1 MEEYGKRNTF
11 ELKNECAKRKLS
23 TSGKKI
29 PLVKRLV
36 NDDIQKRN
44 AHLANVQS
52 LAFNRY
58 NDPDGTKRRQF
69 IEQEYGFKLAA
80 LYVVTEAEIDYYS
93 NLVEQARADRNSG
106 KKNLMA
112 ERTQALLAVDESLKT
127 YPQAMEVSCSRF
139 RSPLG

>member
-36 NDDIQKRN
+36 NDDIQKRD
-44 AHLANVQS
+44 AHLANVQA

-58 NDPDGTKRRQF
+58 NDPEGTKRRQF
-69 IEQEYGFKLAA
+69 IEQEYGFKRAA
-80 LYVVTEAEIDYYS
+80 LCVVAEAEINYYS
-93 NLVEQARADRNSG
+93 TLVEQARADRNSG
-106 KKNLMA
+106 EKNLMD
-112 ERTQALLAVDESLKT
+112 ERTQALFAVDESLKT
-127 YPQAMEVSCSRF
+127 YPQAMEVSRSR
-139 RSPLG
+139 S